1 MGKSRY
7 LVLLFKIFQFPR
19 ADFRPTPS
27 APVAVPTAAFPFPA
41 ASGAAAGGP
50 LSPAAQGS
58 QISSG
63 PA

>member
-1 MGKSRY
+1 MEKSLY
-7 LVLLFKIFQFPR
+7 LVFLFQIFQFPR
-19 ADFRPTPS
+19 ADFRPTSS
-27 APVAVPTAAFPFPA
+27 APVAVPASAFPFPA
-41 ASGAAAGGP
+41 ASGAAAGGS